1 MTQPAQQPSRR
12 LVPMSLRVPVVIMI
26 GLCALTAGTLGI
38 KLAHGTQPTGLDNT
52 VARWLMPALG
62 PASSGRGRG
71 FGQHLGSF
79 ASPFANFG
87 GPEPM
92 ALMTALLCYCSAAMR
107 RYRGAILL
115 AVSVIAASALTEYVL
130 KPLIDRTYASALSFP
145 SGHSTAA
152 FALATGIIVLLANP
166 PGSRMPRSMRAV
178 LAILALGGA
187 CAVALGLVVQ
197 RAHYFT
203 DTVGG
208 AAVGIGVT
216 LSAALLLDLRV
227 GRLGPAAAPLPAESA
242 EPTEPTEPAQLT

>member
-1 MTQPAQQPSRR
+1 MTQPARQSSRH
-12 LVPMSLRVPVVIMI
+12 LVPASLRLPACIMI

-38 KLAHGTQPTGLDNT
+38 MLAHGTQPTGLDNT
-52 VARWLMPALG
+52 VARLLAPSFG
-62 PASSGRGRG
+62 PGSVGGG
-71 FGQHLGSF
+71 PGLGQHLGSF

-92 ALMTALLCYCSAAMR
+92 ALMTALLCYCCAAMR

-115 AVSVIAASALTEYVL
+115 AASVIAASALTEYVL
-130 KPLIDRTYASALSFP
+130 KPLIDRTYADALSFP

-166 PGSRMPRSMRAV
+166 PGSRMPTSMRAV

-208 AAVGIGVT
+208 AAVGIGVA
-216 LSAALLLDLRV
+216 LSAALLLDLPV
-227 GRLGPAAAPLPAESA
+227 GRGRPAAATAPLPAEQA
-242 EPTEPTEPAQLT
+242 GPTEPAQLT